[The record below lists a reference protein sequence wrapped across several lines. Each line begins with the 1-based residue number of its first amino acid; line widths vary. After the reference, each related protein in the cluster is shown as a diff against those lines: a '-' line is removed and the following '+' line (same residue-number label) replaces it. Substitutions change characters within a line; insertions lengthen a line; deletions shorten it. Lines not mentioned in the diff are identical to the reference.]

1 MGNTS
6 ATLLIQKK
14 GRLNATARGISAAL
28 GAVGCAGEEATLY
41 RRESDRFYILCGAEP
56 YPGPGGDALYA
67 LADACAQ
74 NLGNCALS
82 VEEYDSDVAI
92 LRLTDGQTA
101 SAIAFGLVESELLE
115 ELEREPYQEALWKPL
130 FPTKRGWAAFEQLR
144 SQQARLPETLESDDF
159 DAFFAEEAIHTIA
172 EALKFDAEAARG
184 FAEESDAEAVWRWP
198 EEAKAGK
205 RDLWM
210 PEDAPPALVEISR
223 DSCNPLNLSFISTG
237 GRCRGLEVLILPRG
251 FSAED
256 YTIPEVLFQRVE
268 EKGFRRI
275 FSIAQ
280 TRTVQTEQGLGW
292 SVLFPDVDIP
302 TGLRECDLK
311 KHFRKIMDTVANLVL
326 MFPVHSRRQPLPHL
340 QFPEK
345 SGITV
350 RLPNGECREMRRDSL
365 GRGYVRVGDTWRFLP
380 YIEVRVWPLKNGE
393 RQEGFQTP
401 IALFTTEQGESVALQ
416 QYRAQCELLKA
427 EAQIHENVTQA

>member
-28 GAVGCAGEEATLY
+28 EAVGCAEGEATLY
-41 RRESDRFYILCGAEP
+41 RRENDRFYILCGAEP
-56 YPGPGGDALYA
+56 YPGPGADALYA

-74 NLGNCALS
+74 NLGTCALS

-101 SAIAFGLVESELLE
+101 SAIAFGLAEAELLE
-115 ELEREPYQEALWKPL
+115 ELEREPYREALWKPL
-130 FPTKRGWAAFEQLR
+130 FPTKHGWAAFEQLQR
-144 SQQARLPETLESDDF
+144 QQARLPETLEGDDF
-159 DAFFAEEAIHTIA
+159 DAFFAEGAIHTIA

-198 EEAKAGK
+198 EQAKAGK

-350 RLPNGECREMRRDSL
+350 RLPSGECGEMRRDSR
-365 GRGYVRVGDTWRFLP
+365 GRDCVRVGDAWRLLP
-380 YIEVRVWPLKNGE
+380 YIEVWVWPLKNGE

-401 IALFTTEQGESVALQ
+401 IALYTTERGESVALQ
-416 QYRAQCELLKA
+416 NYRALCEQLKA
-427 EAQIHENVTQA
+427 EAQSHENVTQA

>member
-41 RRESDRFYILCGAEP
+41 RRENDRFYILCGAEP

-74 NLGNCALS
+74 NLGTCALS

-101 SAIAFGLVESELLE
+101 SAIAFGLAEAELLE

-130 FPTKRGWAAFEQLR
+130 FPTKRGWAAFKQLR
-144 SQQARLPETLESDDF
+144 SQQARLPETLEGDDF
-159 DAFFAEEAIHTIA
+159 DAFFAEGAIHTIA

-198 EEAKAGK
+198 EQAKAGK

-345 SGITV
+345 SGVTV
-350 RLPNGECREMRRDSL
+350 RLPNGECREMRCDSL

-427 EAQIHENVTQA
+427 EAQICENVTQA

>member
-74 NLGNCALS
+74 NLGACALS

-101 SAIAFGLVESELLE
+101 SAIAFGLAEAELLE
-115 ELEREPYQEALWKPL
+115 ALEKEPYQEALWKPL

-198 EEAKAGK
+198 EQAKAGK

-223 DSCNPLNLSFISTG
+223 DSCNPLSLSFISTG

-427 EAQIHENVTQA
+427 EAQICENVTQA

>member
-28 GAVGCAGEEATLY
+28 GAVGCAEGEATLY
-41 RRESDRFYILCGAEP
+41 RRENDRFYILCGAKP

-74 NLGNCALS
+74 NLGTCALS

-92 LRLTDGQTA
+92 LRLTDGQAA
-101 SAIAFGLVESELLE
+101 SAIAFGLVEAELLE
-115 ELEREPYQEALWKPL
+115 ELEKEPYQEALWKPL

-144 SQQARLPETLESDDF
+144 SQQARLPETLEGDDF

-198 EEAKAGK
+198 EQAKAGK

-345 SGITV
+345 SGVTV
-350 RLPNGECREMRRDSL
+350 RLPNGECREMRCDSL

-427 EAQIHENVTQA
+427 EAQICENVTQA

>member
-6 ATLLIQKK
+6 ATLLLQKK

-41 RRESDRFYILCGAEP
+41 RRENDRFYILCGAEP

-67 LADACAQ
+67 LAGACAQ
-74 NLGNCALS
+74 NLGTCALS

-101 SAIAFGLVESELLE
+101 SAIAFGLAEAELLE

-130 FPTKRGWAAFEQLR
+130 FPTKRGWAAFKQLR
-144 SQQARLPETLESDDF
+144 SQQARLPETLESGDF

-223 DSCNPLNLSFISTG
+223 DCCNPLNLSFISTG

-427 EAQIHENVTQA
+427 EAQICENVTQA